1 MIRNIYGKKMFIA
14 DLILVSVWALFFS
27 RYCSP
32 GLLLLIPIRI
42 ALCFEIRRKSPWT
55 LISAIGFLLAY
66 SFVDN
71 FSRPFERMFFNF
83 FCAIGESNLMIEIFS
98 EPFEWEMKAWIGAI
112 SSVWYIWLVILPLV
126 TGISFRNVRQ
136 IKWTSKWVWIYLI
149 PFFGL
154 CFWTM
159 IEEGEVGYILLGL
172 VISFLPVVYWSIYD
186 RKGRSL
192 VQLLLENRNMGWYLL
207 YVTLFLSAITIGLK
221 DITSLKLIGLIV
233 FPAAFYILLTISF
246 RLGTI
251 LTRCCLAL
259 SVSGWLYWLTFDTS
273 KVGTI
278 VLLSI
283 AIGLIIF
290 DGVTIVVKTKSW
302 KIPMIL
308 MLVVPTVI
316 IPCTLGLNP
325 YVAIDA
331 DYTRMY
337 VSNVS
342 VRNGVYVIEKHYEA
356 TDSGQPFVCGRKYGL
371 RDRYGVI
378 LPIEY
383 TKLKTLDRWGHYI
396 LTNSPDCYGNLKSD
410 QRYGVFDLRNRT
422 FVVSPKTIDVSG
434 LEKIDDKSFKL
445 INPEGRYFATLYL
458 PGEYHGNYYP
468 NAHIEPHFADEEMSV
483 EEFIGKAQ
491 NPDLD
496 IDNQYWK
503 AMRSQNPHAYRLL
516 VVMMELGGEES
527 SPVNDLN
534 YARDIKEII
543 NGDVY
548 YRGNIDKA
556 LDEVTKLS
564 EIITDSGSQTDIN
577 TWTDYLR
584 LIASI
589 RTSLAYESLI
599 SGMPDN
605 GLIKKEYVAWH
616 NLIETMAYYL
626 DYLYSSETYRVVPE
640 EKNTTIIGWLDQRRV
655 SIGKERDILS
665 GNLVYSLDPAK
676 NDSVRTDSD
685 FRDFFLNFHSYAAPN
700 YYHPMWNE
708 IKVAFDEWRFIR
720 EKIAEELDPHR
731 SLSYREY
738 SKEVV
743 DSVFNCIEG
752 LDSPAFRP
760 ALY

>member
-1 MIRNIYGKKMFIA
+1 MQ
-14 DLILVSVWALFFS
+14 
-27 RYCSP
+27 
-32 GLLLLIPIRI
+32 
-42 ALCFEIRRKSPWT
+42 RKSPWT
-55 LISAIGFLLAY
+55 RISAIGFLLAY
-66 SFVDN
+66 SCVGN

-83 FCAIGESNLMIEIFS
+83 FCAIGESNLMIEVFS
-98 EPFEWEMKAWIGAI
+98 EPFEWEMKAWIDAI

-136 IKWTSKWVWIYLI
+136 IQWKSKWIWIYII

-154 CFWTM
+154 CLWTM
-159 IEEGEVGYILLGL
+159 IEEGEVGCILLGL

-186 RKGRSL
+186 RKGPSL

-233 FPAAFYILLTISF
+233 FPAAFYILLTVSF
-246 RLGTI
+246 RMGII

-290 DGVTIVVKTKSW
+290 TGVTIIVKTKSW

-383 TKLKTLDRWGHYI
+383 TKLKTLDRCGHYI

-422 FVVSPKTIDVSG
+422 FVVNPKTIDVSG

-458 PGEYHGNYYP
+458 PGEYRGTYYP
-468 NAHIEPHFADEEMSV
+468 NVHIEPHYADGETKV
-483 EEFIGKAQ
+483 EEFIGRSE
-491 NPDLD
+491 NPDLE
-496 IDNQYWK
+496 IDNPYWK
-503 AMRSQNPHAYRLL
+503 AMRKKNPHVYRLL
-516 VVMMELGGEES
+516 IQLSELGNEES
-527 SPVNDLN
+527 SPMNDLN
-534 YARDIKEII
+534 YARAVREII
-543 NGDVY
+543 RNDSYYNGNVE
-548 YRGNIDKA
+548 KA
-556 LDEVTKLS
+556 LSDVAHIS
-564 EIITDSGSQTDIN
+564 EMITDSGSQTDVN
-577 TWTDYLR
+577 AWTDYLR
-584 LIASI
+584 LIASV
-589 RTSLAYESLI
+589 RTSLTYDTILSARQNNEW
-599 SGMPDN
+599 
-605 GLIKKEYVAWH
+605 IKKEYISWH
-616 NLIETMAYYL
+616 NLMEAMAYYL
-626 DYLYSSETYRVVPE
+626 DYLYSAETYRAVPE
-640 EKNTTIIGWLDQRRV
+640 EKNHRIIGWLDYRRKCLD
-655 SIGKERDILS
+655 KEQEILS
-665 GNLVYSLDPAK
+665 GKLVYSLPTAL
-676 NDSVRTDSD
+676 NDSIKRMLILRTFS
-685 FRDFFLNFHSYAAPN
+685 RIIILIQIH
-700 YYHPMWNE
+700 
-708 IKVAFDEWRFIR
+708 IITIR
-720 EKIAEELDPHR
+720 CGMR
-731 SLSYREY
+731 
-738 SKEVV
+738 
-743 DSVFNCIEG
+743 
-752 LDSPAFRP
+752 
-760 ALY
+760 

>member
-1 MIRNIYGKKMFIA
+1 MIRNIYSKKVFIA

-42 ALCFEIRRKSPWT
+42 ALCFEMQRKSPWT

-66 SFVDN
+66 SCVDN

-83 FCAIGESNLMIEIFS
+83 FCAIGESELMIEIFS

-136 IKWTSKWVWIYLI
+136 IKWTSKWIWIYII

-154 CFWTM
+154 CLWTM
-159 IEEGEVGYILLGL
+159 IEEGAVGCILLGL

-186 RKGRSL
+186 RKGRSP
-192 VQLLLENRNMGWYLL
+192 VQLLLENRNIGWYLL

-233 FPAAFYILLTISF
+233 FPAAFYILLTLSF

-259 SVSGWLYWLTFDTS
+259 SVSGWLYWLTFDTGKAS
-273 KVGTI
+273 TI

-283 AIGLIIF
+283 AISLIIF
-290 DGVTIVVKTKSW
+290 AGVTIIVKTKSW
-302 KIPMIL
+302 KAPMII

-342 VRNGVYVIEKHYEA
+342 VRNGVYVIEKYYEA
-356 TDSGQPFVCGRKYGL
+356 IDSGQPFVCGRKYGL

-383 TKLKTLDRWGHYI
+383 TELKTLDRWGRYI
-396 LTNSPDCYGNLKSD
+396 ATNSPDRYGNLKSD
-410 QRYGVFDLRNRT
+410 QRYGVFDMRNRT
-422 FVVSPKTIDVSG
+422 FVVNPKTIDVSG
-434 LEKIDDKSFKL
+434 LEKIDDNSFKL
-445 INPEGRYFATLYL
+445 INSEGRYFATLYF
-458 PGEYHGNYYP
+458 PGEYRGTYYP
-468 NAHIEPHFADEEMSV
+468 NAHIEPYYADGEISV
-483 EEFIGKAQ
+483 EEFIGRSQ
-491 NPDLD
+491 NPNLD
-496 IDNQYWK
+496 VDNPYWK
-503 AMRSQNPHAYRLL
+503 AMRKKNPHAYRLL
-516 VVMMELGGEES
+516 VQLSELGNEES
-527 SPVNDLN
+527 SPMNDLN
-534 YARDIKEII
+534 YARAIREII
-543 NGDVY
+543 RNDPY
-548 YRGNIDKA
+548 YKGNVEKA
-556 LDEVTKLS
+556 LSDMAHIS
-564 EIITDSGSQTDIN
+564 ETITDSGSQLDIN

-584 LIASI
+584 LISSI
-589 RTSLAYESLI
+589 RTSLSYDAIMSAQQNNEWI
-599 SGMPDN
+599 T
-605 GLIKKEYVAWH
+605 KEYTAWH
-616 NLIETMAYYL
+616 NLMEAMAYYL
-626 DYLYSSETYRVVPE
+626 DYLYSAETYQALPE
-640 EKNTTIIGWLDQRRV
+640 EKNNQIIAWLDFRRV
-655 SIGKERDILS
+655 ALEKEMGIFSGKLTYAASVTLADSIKREE
-665 GNLVYSLDPAK
+665 
-676 NDSVRTDSD
+676 D
-685 FRDFFLNFHSYAAPN
+685 FNDFFCHYRSFTDPY

-708 IKVAFDEWRFIR
+708 IKAAFDAWSFTRD
-720 EKIAEELDPHR
+720 KIAEQLQPHV
-731 SLSYREY
+731 SLSYKEY
-738 SKEVV
+738 SLRVINGMF
-743 DSVFNCIEG
+743 SFIEG
-752 LDSPAFRP
+752 LDNPAFRP
-760 ALY
+760 AL

>member
-1 MIRNIYGKKMFIA
+1 MIRNIYSKKMFIA

-32 GLLLLIPIRI
+32 GLLWLIPIRI
-42 ALCFEIRRKSPWT
+42 ALCFEMQRKSPWT

-66 SFVDN
+66 SCVDN

-83 FCAIGESNLMIEIFS
+83 FCAIGESELMIEIFS

-136 IKWTSKWVWIYLI
+136 IKWTSKWIWIYII

-154 CFWTM
+154 CLWTM
-159 IEEGEVGYILLGL
+159 IEEGAVGCILLGL

-186 RKGRSL
+186 RKGRSP
-192 VQLLLENRNMGWYLL
+192 VQLLLENRNIGWYLL

-259 SVSGWLYWLTFDTS
+259 SVSGWLYWLTFDTGKAS
-273 KVGTI
+273 TI

-283 AIGLIIF
+283 AISLIIF
-290 DGVTIVVKTKSW
+290 AGVTIIVKTKSW
-302 KIPMIL
+302 KAPMII

-342 VRNGVYVIEKHYEA
+342 VRNGVYVIEKYYEA
-356 TDSGQPFVCGRKYGL
+356 IDSGQPFVCSRKYGL

-383 TKLKTLDRWGHYI
+383 TELKTLDRWGRYI
-396 LTNSPDCYGNLKSD
+396 ATNSPDRYGNLTSD
-410 QRYGVFDLRNRT
+410 QRYGVFDMRNRT
-422 FVVSPKTIDVSG
+422 FVVNPKTIDVWG
-434 LEKIDDKSFKL
+434 LEKIDDNLFKL
-445 INPEGRYFATLYL
+445 INSEGRYFATLYF
-458 PGEYHGNYYP
+458 PGEYRGTYYP
-468 NAHIEPHFADEEMSV
+468 NAHIEPHYADGEISV
-483 EEFIGKAQ
+483 EEFIGRSQ
-491 NPDLD
+491 NPNLD
-496 IDNQYWK
+496 VDNPYWK
-503 AMRSQNPHAYRLL
+503 AMRKKNPHAYRLL
-516 VVMMELGGEES
+516 VQLSELGNEES
-527 SPVNDLN
+527 SPMNDLN
-534 YARDIKEII
+534 YARAISEII
-543 NGDVY
+543 RNDPY
-548 YRGNIDKA
+548 YKDNVEKA
-556 LDEVTKLS
+556 LSDMAHIS
-564 EIITDSGSQTDIN
+564 ETITDSGSQLDIN

-589 RTSLAYESLI
+589 RTSLSYDAIMSAKQ
-599 SGMPDN
+599 DN
-605 GLIKKEYVAWH
+605 EWIKKEYTTWH
-616 NLIETMAYYL
+616 NLMEAMAYYL
-626 DYLYSSETYRVVPE
+626 DYLYSAEIYRALPE
-640 EKNTTIIGWLDQRRV
+640 EKNNRVIAWLDFRRV
-655 SIGKERDILS
+655 ALEKEMGIFSGKLTYTAPVTLADSIKREE
-665 GNLVYSLDPAK
+665 
-676 NDSVRTDSD
+676 D
-685 FRDFFLNFHSYAAPN
+685 FNDFFCHYHSFTDPY

-708 IKVAFDEWRFIR
+708 IKAAFDAWSFTRD
-720 EKIAEELDPHR
+720 KIAEQLQPHV
-731 SLSYREY
+731 SLSYKEY
-738 SKEVV
+738 TLRVINGMFS
-743 DSVFNCIEG
+743 FIEG
-752 LDSPAFRP
+752 LDNPAFRP
-760 ALY
+760 AL